1 MGMTRSWHV
10 LQCPSRLDRPGSGVN
25 NEANGC
31 CGAVNYCA
39 GATGIAARGC
49 KGAVCFHSLKRLWG
63 MPTTEA
69 PT

>member
-1 MGMTRSWHV
+1 MGMTWPWHV
-10 LQCPSRLDRPGSGVN
+10 LRTVSSRLDRPGSGVN

-49 KGAVCFHSLKRLWG
+49 
-63 MPTTEA
+63 
-69 PT
+69 